1 MNKIIK
7 TFNNLIQKTIF
18 KVKNKTN
25 NKFNISGLNK
35 VLITLIGSLFL
46 YIFYLLLPSIYDKT
60 WVEEKIKK
68 NLLSEFKI
76 DLASTKDIS
85 YRILPSPHFLIKDT
99 NILSNEPNNKKII
112 AEVRNLKVFI
122 SQGNFFDKEKITLK
136 NIIIKDANFSLS
148 GIDLKRYN
156 SSINDKLSN
165 KKIQFDKG
173 NIFFKD
179 NINEIFAIVKIND
192 ANLFFDDQVLHNKFN
207 LKGSIFSIPFTFEIK
222 SKNDQQIEKKIS
234 FNAKSLNLE
243 INNNYIID
251 NDGQAKGNNIVTFL
265 GTLLNSEFKLSNNS
279 VIFFSKNSRI
289 KNNKIDYNGI
299 LSINPFDLD
308 LKIDLNHNK
317 ISKLLNFNPILIE
330 LLKSGSLF
338 NSNISLKTLINAN
351 SNNQKNLF
359 QNSKIYLNITN
370 GKINFDKTKFINS
383 DIGSFELSNS
393 NLFVQDNRLILNTNL
408 FFDIKNSNELFSSLN
423 TKKKSRRKIN
433 NVLINFDYDFSNNGI
448 KFNNVKIDNNKVGD
462 QILNIIE
469 EFEDNNLNNKVKT
482 KRLLNNI
489 LDAYE
494 G

>member
-7 TFNNLIQKTIF
+7 NFNNLIQKTIF

-35 VLITLIGSLFL
+35 VIITLIGSLFL

-76 DLASTKDIS
+76 DLASTEDIS

-99 NILSNEPNNKKII
+99 NILSNEPNNKKTIG
-112 AEVRNLKVFI
+112 EVRNLKVLI
-122 SQGNFFDKEKITLK
+122 NQGNFFDKEKITLK

-148 GIDLKRYN
+148 VIDLKRFN
-156 SSINDKLSN
+156 SSINDKLSD

-179 NINEIFAIVKIND
+179 NTNEIFAIVKIND
-192 ANLFFDDQVLHNKFN
+192 ANLFFDDRVLHNEFN

-243 INNNYIID
+243 INNNYNVD

-265 GTLLNSEFKLSNNS
+265 GTLLSSEFKLSNNS

-317 ISKLLNFNPILIE
+317 ISELLNFNPILIE

-423 TKKKSRRKIN
+423 TRKKSRRKIN
-433 NVLINFDYDFSNNGI
+433 NVLINLDYDFSNNLI

>member
-7 TFNNLIQKTIF
+7 NFNNLIQKTIF

-76 DLASTKDIS
+76 DLASTEDIS

-112 AEVRNLKVFI
+112 GEVRNLKVFI
-122 SQGNFFDKEKITLK
+122 NQGNFFDKEKITLK

-156 SSINDKLSN
+156 SSINDKLSD

-179 NINEIFAIVKIND
+179 NINEIFTIVKIND
-192 ANLFFDDQVLHNKFN
+192 ANLFFNDQVLHNNFN

-317 ISKLLNFNPILIE
+317 ISELLNFNPILIE
-330 LLKSGSLF
+330 LLKSGLLF

-351 SNNQKNLF
+351 SNDQKNLF
-359 QNSKIYLNITN
+359 QNSKIYLDITS

-393 NLFVQDNRLILNTNL
+393 NLFVQDNRLILNTDL
-408 FFDIKNSNELFSSLN
+408 FFDIKNSNKLFSSLN

-433 NVLINFDYDFSNNGI
+433 NVLINFDYDFSNNVI

>member
-1 MNKIIK
+1 MKKIIK

-60 WVEEKIKK
+60 WVEKKIKK

-76 DLASTKDIS
+76 DLTSTEDIS
-85 YRILPSPHFLIKDT
+85 YRILPSPYFLIKDT
-99 NILSNEPNNKKII
+99 NILLNEPNNKKII
-112 AEVRNLKVFI
+112 GEVRNLKVFI
-122 SQGNFFDKEKITLK
+122 NQGNFFDKEKITLK
-136 NIIIKDANFSLS
+136 NVIIKDANFSLS
-148 GIDLKRYN
+148 GIDLKKFN
-156 SSINDKLSN
+156 SSINDKLSD

-192 ANLFFDDQVLHNKFN
+192 ANLFFDDKALHNKFM
-207 LKGSIFSIPFTFEIK
+207 LKGSIFSIPFIFEIK

-243 INNNYIID
+243 VINDYIVD

-265 GTLLNSEFKLSNNS
+265 GTLLNSEFKLDDNS

-299 LSINPFDLD
+299 LSINPFNLD
-308 LKIDLNHNK
+308 LKIDLNDNN

-330 LLKSGSLF
+330 LLKSGILF

-351 SNNQKNLF
+351 SNEQKNLF
-359 QNSKIYLNITN
+359 QNSKIYLDITS
-370 GKINFDKTKFINS
+370 GKINFDKTKFFNS

-393 NLFVQDNRLILNTNL
+393 NLFVQDNRLILNTDL

-433 NVLINFDYDFSNNGI
+433 NVLINFDYDFSNNVI
-448 KFNNVKIDNNKVGD
+448 KFNNAKIDNNKVGD

>member
-1 MNKIIK
+1 MKKIIK

-76 DLASTKDIS
+76 NLTSTEDIS

-122 SQGNFFDKEKITLK
+122 NQGNFFDKEKITLK

-156 SSINDKLSN
+156 SSINEKLSD

-192 ANLFFDDQVLHNKFN
+192 ANLFFNDQALHNNFN

-243 INNNYIID
+243 INNDYIVD

-308 LKIDLNHNK
+308 LKIDLNHNN
-317 ISKLLNFNPILIE
+317 ISELLNFNPILIE

-393 NLFVQDNRLILNTNL
+393 NLFVQDNRLILNTDL

-433 NVLINFDYDFSNNGI
+433 NVLINFDYDFSNNVI

>member
-1 MNKIIK
+1 MKKIII

-99 NILSNEPNNKKII
+99 NILSNELNNKKII
-112 AEVRNLKVFI
+112 GEVRNLKVFI
-122 SQGNFFDKEKITLK
+122 NQGNFFDKEKITLK

-148 GIDLKRYN
+148 GSDLKRFN
-156 SSINDKLSN
+156 SLINNKLSD

-192 ANLFFDDQVLHNKFN
+192 ANLFFNDQVLHNVFN
-207 LKGSIFSIPFTFEIK
+207 LKGSIFSVPFTLEIK

-265 GTLLNSEFKLSNNS
+265 GTLLNSEFKLSSNS

-289 KNNKIDYNGI
+289 KNNKIDYNGT

-317 ISKLLNFNPILIE
+317 ISELLNFNPILIE

-370 GKINFDKTKFINS
+370 GKINLDKTKLINS

-408 FFDIKNSNELFSSLN
+408 FFDIKNSDELFSSLN
-423 TKKKSRRKIN
+423 TRKKSRRKIN
-433 NVLINFDYDFSNNGI
+433 NVLINLDYDFSNNVI

>member
-1 MNKIIK
+1 MKKIIK

-76 DLASTKDIS
+76 NLTSTEDIS

-156 SSINDKLSN
+156 SSINEKLSD

-179 NINEIFAIVKIND
+179 NINEIFTIVKIND
-192 ANLFFDDQVLHNKFN
+192 ANLFFNDQALHNNFN

-317 ISKLLNFNPILIE
+317 ISELLNFNPILIE
-330 LLKSGSLF
+330 LLKSG
-338 NSNISLKTLINAN
+338 
-351 SNNQKNLF
+351 
-359 QNSKIYLNITN
+359 
-370 GKINFDKTKFINS
+370 
-383 DIGSFELSNS
+383 
-393 NLFVQDNRLILNTNL
+393 V
-408 FFDIKNSNELFSSLN
+408 
-423 TKKKSRRKIN
+423 
-433 NVLINFDYDFSNNGI
+433 
-448 KFNNVKIDNNKVGD
+448 
-462 QILNIIE
+462 II
-469 EFEDNNLNNKVKT
+469 
-482 KRLLNNI
+482 
-489 LDAYE
+489 
-494 G
+494 

>member
-7 TFNNLIQKTIF
+7 NFNNLIQKTIF

-35 VLITLIGSLFL
+35 VLITLIGLLFL
-46 YIFYLLLPSIYDKT
+46 YIFYLLIPSIYSKN

-68 NLLSEFKI
+68 NLLSEFNI
-76 DLASTKDIS
+76 DLRSTEDIS

-112 AEVRNLKVFI
+112 GEVRNLKVFI
-122 SQGNFFDKEKITLK
+122 NQGNFFDKEKITLK
-136 NIIIKDANFSLS
+136 NIIIKNANFSLS
-148 GIDLKRYN
+148 GSDLKRFN
-156 SSINDKLSN
+156 SSINKKLSD
-165 KKIQFDKG
+165 KKIQFNKG

-179 NINEIFAIVKIND
+179 NINEIFAIVKING
-192 ANLFFDDQVLHNKFN
+192 ANLFFDDEELHNKFN
-207 LKGSIFSIPFTFEIK
+207 LKGSIFSIPFTFKIISE
-222 SKNDQQIEKKIS
+222 NDQQIKKKIS
-234 FNAKSLNLE
+234 FNAKSLNLK
-243 INNNYIID
+243 IINNYIVD
-251 NDGQAKGNNIVTFL
+251 NDDQAKGNNIVTFL
-265 GTLLNSEFKLSNNS
+265 GTQLNSEFKLDNNS
-279 VIFFSKNSRI
+279 IIFFSKNSKI
-289 KNNKIDYNGI
+289 KNHKIDYNGI

-317 ISKLLNFNPILIE
+317 ISELLNVNPILKE

-359 QNSKIYLNITN
+359 QNSKIYIDITN
-370 GKINFDKTKFINS
+370 GKINFDKTKFINN
-383 DIGSFELSNS
+383 DVGSFELSNS

-408 FFDIKNSNELFSSLN
+408 FFDIKNSNELFSFLN
-423 TKKKSRRKIN
+423 TKKVSRRKIN
-433 NVLINFDYDFSNNGI
+433 NVLINFDYDFSNNLI
-448 KFNNVKIDNNKVGD
+448 KFNNVKIDNKKVGD

-469 EFEDNNLNNKVKT
+469 EFEDNNLNNIIKT
-482 KRLLNNI
+482 KRLLNNV

>member
-1 MNKIIK
+1 M
-7 TFNNLIQKTIF
+7 
-18 KVKNKTN
+18 
-25 NKFNISGLNK
+25 
-35 VLITLIGSLFL
+35 FL

-76 DLASTKDIS
+76 DLTSTKDIS

-122 SQGNFFDKEKITLK
+122 NQGNFFDKEKITLK

-156 SSINDKLSN
+156 SSINDKLSD

-179 NINEIFAIVKIND
+179 NINEIFTIVKIND
-192 ANLFFDDQVLHNKFN
+192 ANLFFNDQVLHNNFN

-308 LKIDLNHNK
+308 LKIDLNHNN
-317 ISKLLNFNPILIE
+317 ISELLNFNPILIE

-370 GKINFDKTKFINS
+370 GKINLDKTKFINS

-408 FFDIKNSNELFSSLN
+408 FFDIKNSNELFSFLN
-423 TKKKSRRKIN
+423 TKKVSRRKIN
-433 NVLINFDYDFSNNGI
+433 NVLINFDYDFSNNVI

>member
-7 TFNNLIQKTIF
+7 NFNNLIQKTIF

-35 VLITLIGSLFL
+35 VLITLIGLLFL
-46 YIFYLLLPSIYDKT
+46 YIFYLLIPNIYSKN

-68 NLLSEFKI
+68 NLLSEFNI
-76 DLASTKDIS
+76 DLISTEDIS
-85 YRILPSPHFLIKDT
+85 YRILPSPHFLIKDSK
-99 NILSNEPNNKKII
+99 ILSNEPNTNKTIG
-112 AEVRNLKVFI
+112 EVENLKVFI
-122 SQGNFFDKEKITLK
+122 NQGNFFDKEKITLK
-136 NIIIKDANFSLS
+136 NIIIKDTNFTLS
-148 GIDLKRYN
+148 GTDLKRFY
-156 SSINDKLSN
+156 SSINEKLSD
-165 KKIQFDKG
+165 KKIQFNKS
-173 NIFFKD
+173 NIFFQD
-179 NINEIFAIVKIND
+179 NINEIFAIVKINE
-192 ANLFFDDQVLHNKFN
+192 ANLFFDEQELHNKFN

-222 SKNDQQIEKKIS
+222 SKNNQQIEKKIS

-243 INNNYIID
+243 IINNYIVD
-251 NDGQAKGNNIVTFL
+251 NDGQTKGNNIITFL
-265 GTLLNSEFKLSNNS
+265 GTLLNSEFKLDNKS

-289 KNNKIDYNGI
+289 KKNKIDYNGI

-317 ISKLLNFNPILIE
+317 ISKLLNVNPILIE

-338 NSNISLKTLINAN
+338 NSNVSLKTLINAN

-359 QNSKIYLNITN
+359 QKSKIYLDITN
-370 GKINFDKTKFINS
+370 GKINFDKTKFINN
-383 DIGSFELSNS
+383 DMGSFELSNS

-408 FFDIKNSNELFSSLN
+408 LFDIKNSDKLYSFLN
-423 TKKKSRRKIN
+423 TKKVSRGKIN
-433 NVLINFDYDFSNNGI
+433 NVLINFDYDFSSNEI
-448 KFNNVKIDNNKVGD
+448 KFNNVKIDNKKVGD

-469 EFEDNNLNNKVKT
+469 EFENNNLNNTVKT
-482 KRLLNNI
+482 KRLLNNL

>member
-1 MNKIIK
+1 MKKIIK
-7 TFNNLIQKTIF
+7 TFNNLIQKTIL

-76 DLASTKDIS
+76 NLSSTKDIS
-85 YRILPSPHFLIKDT
+85 YRILPSPHFLIEDT
-99 NILSNEPNNKKII
+99 NILLSEPNDKKII
-112 AEVRNLKVFI
+112 GEVRNLKVFI
-122 SQGNFFDKEKITLK
+122 NQGNFFDKEKITLK

-148 GIDLKRYN
+148 GIDLKRFN
-156 SSINDKLSN
+156 SSINDKLSD

-207 LKGSIFSIPFTFEIK
+207 LKGNIFSIPFTFEIK
-222 SKNDQQIEKKIS
+222 NKNDQQFEKKIS
-234 FNAKSLNLE
+234 FNAKSLNLK
-243 INNNYIID
+243 INNSYIVD

-299 LSINPFDLD
+299 LSINPFDLE
-308 LKIDLNHNK
+308 LKIDLNLNN
-317 ISKLLNFNPILIE
+317 ISELLNFNPILIE

-338 NSNISLKTLINAN
+338 NSNINLKTLINAN

-359 QNSKIYLNITN
+359 QNSKTYLNITN

-383 DIGSFELSNS
+383 DIGSLELSNS

-433 NVLINFDYDFSNNGI
+433 NVLINFDYDFSNNVI
-448 KFNNVKIDNNKVGD
+448 KFNNVKIDNKKVGD

-469 EFEDNNLNNKVKT
+469 EFEDNNLNNTIKT
-482 KRLLNNI
+482 KRLLNNV

>member
-1 MNKIIK
+1 MM
-7 TFNNLIQKTIF
+7 Q
-18 KVKNKTN
+18 
-25 NKFNISGLNK
+25 
-35 VLITLIGSLFL
+35 
-46 YIFYLLLPSIYDKT
+46 
-60 WVEEKIKK
+60 
-68 NLLSEFKI
+68 
-76 DLASTKDIS
+76 
-85 YRILPSPHFLIKDT
+85 
-99 NILSNEPNNKKII
+99 
-112 AEVRNLKVFI
+112 
-122 SQGNFFDKEKITLK
+122 
-136 NIIIKDANFSLS
+136 
-148 GIDLKRYN
+148 
-156 SSINDKLSN
+156 
-165 KKIQFDKG
+165 
-173 NIFFKD
+173 IFFF
-179 NINEIFAIVKIND
+179 N
-192 ANLFFDDQVLHNKFN
+192 DQVLHNNFN
-207 LKGSIFSIPFTFEIK
+207 LKGSIFSIPFTFKIK

-243 INNNYIID
+243 INNNYIVD

-279 VIFFSKNSRI
+279 VIFFSKNSKI

-308 LKIDLNHNK
+308 LKIDLNHNN
-317 ISKLLNFNPILIE
+317 ISELLNFNPILIE

-408 FFDIKNSNELFSSLN
+408 FFDIKNNNELFSSLN

-433 NVLINFDYDFSNNGI
+433 NVLINFDYDFSNNVI

>member
-7 TFNNLIQKTIF
+7 NFNNLIQKTIF

-35 VLITLIGSLFL
+35 VIITLIGSLFL
-46 YIFYLLLPSIYDKT
+46 YIFYLLLPNIYDKT

-76 DLASTKDIS
+76 DLASTEDIS

-112 AEVRNLKVFI
+112 GEVRNLKVFI
-122 SQGNFFDKEKITLK
+122 NQGNFFDKEKITLK

-148 GIDLKRYN
+148 GIDLKRFN
-156 SSINDKLSN
+156 SSINEKLSD

-192 ANLFFDDQVLHNKFN
+192 ANLFFNDQVLHNEFN

-222 SKNDQQIEKKIS
+222 NKNDQQIEKKIS

-243 INNNYIID
+243 INNNYIVD

-308 LKIDLNHNK
+308 LKIDLNHNN
-317 ISKLLNFNPILIE
+317 ISELLNFNPILIE

-408 FFDIKNSNELFSSLN
+408 FFEIKNSSKLFSSLN

-433 NVLINFDYDFSNNGI
+433 NVLINFDYDFSNNVI
-448 KFNNVKIDNNKVGD
+448 KFNNVKIDNKKVGD

-469 EFEDNNLNNKVKT
+469 EFEDNNSNNTIKT
-482 KRLLNNI
+482 KRLLNNL

>member
-1 MNKIIK
+1 MKKIIK

-46 YIFYLLLPSIYDKT
+46 YIFYLLIPNIYSKN

-76 DLASTKDIS
+76 DLISTEDIS

-122 SQGNFFDKEKITLK
+122 NQGNFFDKEKITLK

-156 SSINDKLSN
+156 SSINEKLSD

-192 ANLFFDDQVLHNKFN
+192 ANLFFNDQVLHNNFN

-243 INNNYIID
+243 INNNYIVD

-317 ISKLLNFNPILIE
+317 ISELLNFNPILIE

-370 GKINFDKTKFINS
+370 GKINLDKTKFTNS

-393 NLFVQDNRLILNTNL
+393 NLFVQDNRLILNTDL
-408 FFDIKNSNELFSSLN
+408 FFDIKNSNELFSFLN

-433 NVLINFDYDFSNNGI
+433 NVLINFDYDFSNNVI
-448 KFNNVKIDNNKVGD
+448 KFNNFKIDNNKVGD

-469 EFEDNNLNNKVKT
+469 EFEDNNLNNKIKT
-482 KRLLNNI
+482 KRLLNNL

>member
-7 TFNNLIQKTIF
+7 NFNNLIQKTIF

-35 VLITLIGSLFL
+35 VLITLIGLLFL
-46 YIFYLLLPSIYDKT
+46 YIFYLLIPSIYSKN

-68 NLLSEFKI
+68 NLLSEFNI
-76 DLASTKDIS
+76 DLISTEDIS

-112 AEVRNLKVFI
+112 GEVRNLKVFI
-122 SQGNFFDKEKITLK
+122 NQGNFFDKEKITLK

-148 GIDLKRYN
+148 GTDLKRFN
-156 SSINDKLSN
+156 SSINEKLSD
-165 KKIQFDKG
+165 KKIQFNKG

-192 ANLFFDDQVLHNKFN
+192 ANLFFDEQELHNKFN

-243 INNNYIID
+243 IINNYIVD
-251 NDGQAKGNNIVTFL
+251 NDGQTKGNNIVTFL
-265 GTLLNSEFKLSNNS
+265 GTLLNSEFKLDNKS

-289 KNNKIDYNGI
+289 KKNKIDYNGI

-317 ISKLLNFNPILIE
+317 ISELLNVNPILIE

-338 NSNISLKTLINAN
+338 NSNVSLKTLINAN

-359 QNSKIYLNITN
+359 QKSKIYLDITN
-370 GKINFDKTKFINS
+370 GKINFDKTKFINN
-383 DIGSFELSNS
+383 DMGSFELSNS

-408 FFDIKNSNELFSSLN
+408 LFDIKNSDKLYSFLN
-423 TKKKSRRKIN
+423 TKKVSRGKIN
-433 NVLINFDYDFSNNGI
+433 NVLINFDYDFSSNEI
-448 KFNNVKIDNNKVGD
+448 KFNNVKIDNKKVGD

-469 EFEDNNLNNKVKT
+469 EFEDNNLNNTVKT
-482 KRLLNNI
+482 KRLLNNL